1 MNFGDG
7 HEYDPIFLANMLVK
21 MQPTLGELFGYI
33 LTDALAQSN
42 MFIRY
47 ISFILF
53 SNVEPRINE

>member
-7 HEYDPIFLANMLVK
+7 HEYDPIFLADMFV
-21 MQPTLGELFGYI
+21 QPTLGELFGYI